1 MQLKTL
7 LDKIDL
13 NMKQVD
19 FYEQESDITSV
30 NFMTNLT
37 EQKPGVL
44 YIGELSQLPNETVPG
59 TTFICCS
66 SKTHEMETSGQRN
79 VFLTSDSFNTL
90 IDRIYSTF
98 EDSVFIL
105 SCMEKLVEISSTG
118 FGLEALFQNVYELM
132 KIPMCLVDTQYRLL
146 AYNEGIL
153 DYPDFKKAVKKRVLP
168 ASRIQNINRADLK
181 EAFLNYKDLYFM
193 WAKSDQEYILTTLIK
208 IDQTETAH
216 FLAYVGNENPL
227 KYYKLVQFICHLI
240 SLELQKTVFYQHNES
255 ILENQFMRSLIENTL
270 SPNERVNFLH
280 KLGWKENIPYQIL
293 LLSGNNK
300 KINPTSA
307 QRILQTISP
316 YLLEMHSLL
325 YNGYYVILSQI
336 NNPVLFQKL
345 PELLKQFHLI
355 GSLSSEFYHLSGM
368 SQAYGQ
374 AVNAMRYLLNGSFKG
389 AFIRYQDCMYKIM
402 CEELKKSCN
411 VSQFFHSGTIALYQ
425 KDVIKKTNFLETL
438 AAYLEFNNDPD
449 SAAAYLHIHRNTLY
463 YRINKIQE
471 EYNLNLNSGMERVQI
486 LLTIEFLKTQS

>member
-13 NMKQVD
+13 NIKQVD
-19 FYEQESDITSV
+19 FYKQESDITSV
-30 NFMTNLT
+30 NLMTNLI

-44 YIGELSQLPNETVPG
+44 YIGELSQLPNEIVSG

-66 SKTHEMETSGQRN
+66 SEICEIKTSGERN

-98 EDSVFIL
+98 EDSVFII
-105 SCMEKLVEISSTG
+105 SCMEKLVKISSTG
-118 FGLEALFQNVYELM
+118 FGLDALFQNIYELM
-132 KIPMCLVDTQYRLL
+132 QIPMCLVDTQYRLL

-153 DYPDFKKAVKKRVLP
+153 NYPDFKKAVKKRVLP

-181 EAFLNYKDLYFM
+181 EAFLNYNDLYFM

-208 IDQTETAH
+208 VDQTETAH

-240 SLELQKTVFYQHNES
+240 SLELQKTAFYQHNEN
-255 ILENQFMRSLIENTL
+255 ILENQFMKSLIENTL
-270 SPNERVNFLH
+270 SPSEKDNFLH

-293 LLSGNNK
+293 LLSGENK
-300 KINPTSA
+300 KIDPVSA
-307 QRILQTISP
+307 QRILRTLSP
-316 YLLEMHSLL
+316 YLAETHSLL
-325 YNGYYVILSQI
+325 YNGYYVILTQI
-336 NNPVLFQKL
+336 NNPVFFQKA
-345 PELLKQFHLI
+345 PELLKQFHFI
-355 GSLSSEFYHLSGM
+355 ASISSEFYYFSGM
-368 SQAYGQ
+368 TQSYGQ

-389 AFIRYQDCMYKIM
+389 SFIRYQDCMYNIM
-402 CEELKKSCN
+402 GEELKKSCN
-411 VSQFFHSGTIALYQ
+411 ISQFFHPGTIALYQ
-425 KDVIKKTNFLETL
+425 KDCIKNTNLLETL

-449 SAAAYLHIHRNTLY
+449 SAAAFLHIHRNTLY

-471 EYNLNLNSGMERVQI
+471 EYNLNLSSGMERVQI